1 MVNIYDLS
9 KSDFDK
15 QVINNN
21 ESTNTELTKLL
32 KNVPET
38 EYNIIMRILKRT
50 NSTPINYYS
59 QSYADFMSNI
69 TTLDNDGYVKLFKE
83 LLNAYE
89 ISTKDVL
96 SMNET
101 RLVIFNKLRD
111 AQNVYT
117 EKFKDGKIKI
127 EDATAD
133 NFDEG
138 EEEVEVDKN
147 TTKTKTK
154 KSSSK
159 QTSKVTKETEIKEQV
174 VESKEKK
181 KKEPEPKESEPTE
194 PEPKESEPKESKPKE
209 SKPKES
215 KPKESKPKESKPKEP
230 EPELEE
236 PMESE
241 PKEKGKRVK
250 GSKK

>member
-15 QVINNN
+15 HVSTNN
-21 ESTNTELTKLL
+21 ENLELSKLL

-38 EYNIIMRILKRT
+38 EYNIIMRILKRA
-50 NSTPINYYS
+50 NSSPTNYYS
-59 QSYADFMSNI
+59 QPYADFMSSI
-69 TTLDNDGYVKLFKE
+69 STLDNDGYVKLFKE

-127 EDATAD
+127 EDANAD

-138 EEEVEVDKN
+138 DDEGDDNVEVDKN
-147 TTKTKTK
+147 TTKSKTK

-159 QTSKVTKETEIKEQV
+159 QTEPKASKATTEPVTKG
-174 VESKEKK
+174 KK
-181 KKEPEPKESEPTE
+181 KKDV
-194 PEPKESEPKESKPKE
+194 
-209 SKPKES
+209 
-215 KPKESKPKESKPKEP
+215 EP
-230 EPELEE
+230 EPELKAE
-236 PMESE
+236 PEPKVESKAEPEPKAEPKVEPKEKAE

-250 GSKK
+250 KTK